1 MTSVRLGQEVLGESG
16 KERLEALRSAPVTVL
31 QIGEGNFL
39 RGFVDLM
46 LYESRKKGIYNG
58 SVAVVQPRPGG
69 KPKIEALAEQ
79 DGLYTVVVRGLE
91 DGKPVERK
99 EVVEIFGRVFDPYS
113 NWETFLDIAKG
124 PELRVVVSNTTE
136 AGIIYRP
143 EALVDGQPAVS
154 YPGKLTQLLYARYLA
169 FDGDKTRGLYIFPC
183 ELLERNG
190 DVLKECVLHYCKDWD
205 LPEAFVQ
212 WVLEHNRF
220 LNSLVDRIVTGYPDE
235 AQAEAWF
242 KEWGYRDPM
251 LTTAEPYHLWVI
263 EGEPELENVL
273 PLVRSGLNV
282 HWVEE
287 LKPYQQR
294 KVRILNGAHTLMA
307 LVGLV
312 HGLKEVRESMEHPE
326 WGALVK
332 RTISEEII
340 PSLPYDR
347 QELESYAGEVT
358 SRFLNPFIRHRL
370 SDIAM
375 NSLSKFKTRLLPSIA
390 FYIENDL
397 PDGLLH
403 GLAGLLRY
411 YTIASGED
419 GYEGHDLN
427 GERYIVKDDAA
438 LLETIAEV
446 WATAEGQHQPLQ
458 ETLRKLLAL
467 EQLWG
472 VDLNAS
478 APGLAE
484 AAANLISQWEETG
497 HEQRG

>member
-1 MTSVRLGQEVLGESG
+1 MTGVRLSEAVLGESG
-16 KERLEALRSAPVTVL
+16 KERLEALRSDPVTVL

-99 EVVEIFGRVFDPYS
+99 EVVEIFSRVFDPYS
-113 NWETFLDIAKG
+113 NWETLLEIAKE

-136 AGIIYRP
+136 AGIAYRP
-143 EALVDGQPAVS
+143 EVLVEGQPAVS
-154 YPGKLTQLLYARYLA
+154 YPGKLAQLLYTRYLA
-169 FDGDKTRGLYIFPC
+169 FDGDQTRGLFIFPC

-190 DVLKECVLHYCKDWD
+190 DALKECVLQYCKEWN
-205 LPEAFVQ
+205 LPDAFIQ

-242 KEWGYRDPM
+242 QEWGYRDPM

-263 EGEPELENVL
+263 EGEPELEDVL

-282 HWVEE
+282 RWVEE

-312 HGLKEVRESMEHPE
+312 HGLGEVRETMEHPK

-332 RTISEEII
+332 RTIDEEII
-340 PSLPYDR
+340 PSLPYDQ
-347 QELESYAGEVT
+347 QELESYAAEVT
-358 SRFLNPFIRHRL
+358 GRFLNPFIRHRL

-375 NSLSKFKTRLLPSIA
+375 NSLSKFKTRLLPSMA
-390 FYIENDL
+390 HYRENAL
-397 PDGLLH
+397 PNGLLH

-411 YTIASGED
+411 YKIASGED
-419 GYEGHDLN
+419 GYEGFALN

-438 LLETIAEV
+438 LLETIADV
-446 WATAEGQHQPLQ
+446 WATAKEQNHSLQ
-458 ETLRKLLAL
+458 ETLVKLLAL

-472 VDLNAS
+472 MDLNAS

-484 AAANLISQWEETG
+484 AAANLIAQWEDG
-497 HEQRG
+497 DHEQRG

>member
-1 MTSVRLGQEVLGESG
+1 MTIDRLNAELLGESG
-16 KERLEALRSAPVTVL
+16 KERLEALRSDPVTVL

-46 LYESRKKGIYNG
+46 LYESRKKGVYNG

-69 KPKIEALAEQ
+69 RPKIEALAEQ
-79 DGLYTVVVRGLE
+79 DGLYTVVVRGLQ

-99 EVVEIFGRVFDPYS
+99 EIVEVFGRVFDPYS
-113 NWETFLDIAKG
+113 NWETFLEIAKG
-124 PELRVVVSNTTE
+124 PELQIVVSNTTE
-136 AGIIYRP
+136 AGIAYRP
-143 EALVDGQPAVS
+143 EVLVEGQPAVS
-154 YPGKLTQLLYARYLA
+154 YPGKLAQLLYHRYLV
-169 FDGDKTRGLYIFPC
+169 FDGDGAKGLYFFPC

-190 DVLKECVLHYCKDWD
+190 DALKECVLQYCKDWD
-205 LPEAFVQ
+205 LPEAFIK

-242 KEWGYRDPM
+242 QEWGYRDPM

-263 EGEPELENVL
+263 EGEPELEDVL
-273 PLVRSGLNV
+273 PLARSGMNV
-282 HWVEE
+282 RWVEE
-287 LKPYQQR
+287 LNPYQQR

-312 HGLKEVRESMEHPE
+312 HGLKEVRETMEHSR

-332 RTISEEII
+332 RTVEEEII

-347 QELESYAGEVT
+347 QELESYAAEVT
-358 SRFLNPFIRHRL
+358 GRFLNPFIRHRL

-375 NSLSKFKTRLLPSIA
+375 NSLSKFKTRLLPSISHYWESA
-390 FYIENDL
+390 V
-397 PDGLLH
+397 PVGLLH

-411 YTIASGED
+411 YKIANGED
-419 GYEGHDLN
+419 GYEGYDLA

-438 LLETIAEV
+438 LLEIIADI
-446 WATAEGQHQPLQ
+446 WATAKEQNHSLQ
-458 ETLRKLLAL
+458 ETVQRLLAL

-472 VDLNAS
+472 LDLNAV

-484 AAANLISQWEETG
+484 AAANLMEQWEDG
-497 HEQRG
+497 DHEQRN